1 MPKNITLTR
10 ETLEE
15 EIRRSLAQG
24 DRKRAV
30 ELLLSLHPADQAEI
44 FQHLAPDQQ
53 IALLRTMDVEHAAEL
68 LEELHEHDAAEVAD
82 DLSPERL
89 ADILDEMDP
98 EDAADLLGDLPPEL
112 AEQVLSEMEEAEDVE
127 PLLQYPDD
135 TAGGLMSTEYV
146 ALHQEATVGETLA
159 ALRAFAAEDIEVPY
173 YLFVVDEHN
182 RLVGV
187 VDVRDLITAMPYL
200 LIRDIMDPK
209 VISVHVLTDQ
219 EEVARVMKKYEL
231 AALPVVDDA
240 GKLVGV
246 IGYED
251 VLDVLEEEQV
261 EDILHMGG
269 VESGPLLEKP
279 YWRQRILEVA
289 RSRFFWLLFLF
300 VAETFTGTVLRHFD
314 DELSKAIA
322 LSYFI
327 PLLIGTG
334 GNAGSQVVAT
344 MIRALTLQ
352 EVGPKDV
359 LRVIW
364 KEIRVA
370 LLLGL
375 AIGVVAFLRAE
386 LWGTD
391 YHVSLAVAIS
401 IIAVI
406 LWATLVAVV
415 VPLAAV
421 ALRLDPTLVAGPFMA
436 TFIDG
441 TGLLLYFLIARM
453 VVPEL
458 GGG

>member
-1 MPKNITLTR
+1 MTTDTPATR
-10 ETLEE
+10 EALLQQVRAALEAGQ
-15 EIRRSLAQG
+15 RQ
-24 DRKRAV
+24 RAV
-30 ELLLSLHPADQAEI
+30 ELLLTLHPADQAEI
-44 FQHLAPDQQ
+44 FQQLPPHHQ

-68 LEELHEHDAAEVAD
+68 LEELHEHEAAEVAD
-82 DLSPERL
+82 DLAPERL

-98 EDAADLLGDLPPEL
+98 EDAADLLGDLPADL
-112 AEQVLSEMEEAEDVE
+112 AEQVLAQMEEAEDVA

-146 ALHQEATVGETLA
+146 VLHKEATVADALA
-159 ALRAFAAEDIEVPY
+159 ALRALAAEEDMEIPY
-173 YLFVVDEHN
+173 YLFVVDDEH

-187 VDVRDLITAMPYL
+187 VDVRDLL
-200 LIRDIMDPK
+200 LAPSLAHIEDIMDPE
-209 VISVHVLTDQ
+209 VISVHAMTDQ
-219 EEVARVMKKYEL
+219 EEVARIMQKYEL
-231 AALPVVDDA
+231 AALPVVDDE
-240 GKLVGV
+240 GHILGV
-246 IGYED
+246 VSYED
-251 VLDVLEEEQV
+251 VLEVLEEETT

-279 YWRQRILEVA
+279 YWKQRILEVA

-300 VAETFTGTVLRHFD
+300 VAETFTGTVLRYFD
-314 DELSKAIA
+314 DELQRVIT

-344 MIRALTLQ
+344 MIRALTLR
-352 EVGPKDV
+352 EVRPRDV

-364 KEIRVA
+364 KELRVA

-391 YHVSLAVAIS
+391 YYVSLTVAI
-401 IIAVI
+401 AMVVVV

-441 TGLLLYFLIARM
+441 TGLLLYFLIAHW

-458 GGG
+458 R